1 MRQTQRKRNK
11 VANQPPRHKDTK
23 KAYASITKS
32 LTCGFKKI
40 ILILIF
46 VPLWPSYYTKKPMR
60 KYIIKIL
67 NVICITSLFLYC
79 GCDNQPE
86 KPQKATVIIKKIIM
100 PKKEKPPVKKD
111 QKIEISKPEIKKQ
124 DLKQETDKINT
135 DPNQKPNQKPD
146 QKLELSETTVTYK
159 VEGKIDPFAS
169 IFSVFADKKDKK
181 KKKRIP
187 LTPIEKVDLSQ
198 LKLVGI
204 IFASSGNKAL
214 VEDASGMGFVIKKGT
229 RMGINSGRVIKILKG
244 RVVVEEEAESI
255 FGETSLVKRELKLQ
269 KPPGEE

>member
-1 MRQTQRKRNK
+1 
-11 VANQPPRHKDTK
+11 
-23 KAYASITKS
+23 
-32 LTCGFKKI
+32 
-40 ILILIF
+40 
-46 VPLWPSYYTKKPMR
+46 MR

-67 NVICITSLFLYC
+67 NITCITCLFLYC

-86 KPQKATVIIKKIIM
+86 KPQKATVISKKIVM
-100 PKKEKPPVKKD
+100 PKKEKQPVKKD
-111 QKIEISKPEIKKQ
+111 QKIEPSISATIKK
-124 DLKQETDKINT
+124 DLKPKTAKINT
-135 DPNQKPNQKPD
+135 GSNQKPD
-146 QKLELSETTVTYK
+146 QKIELSETTVSYK
-159 VEGKIDPFAS
+159 LKGKIDPFAS
-169 IFSVFADKKDKK
+169 IFRDQFSAFPDQSDRK

-214 VEDASGMGFVIKKGT
+214 VEDASGKGFVIKKGT
-229 RMGINSGRVIKILKG
+229 RIGINSGRVIKILKA

-255 FGETSLVKRELKLQ
+255 LGKTSLVKRELKLQ

>member
-1 MRQTQRKRNK
+1 
-11 VANQPPRHKDTK
+11 
-23 KAYASITKS
+23 
-32 LTCGFKKI
+32 
-40 ILILIF
+40 
-46 VPLWPSYYTKKPMR
+46 MR

-67 NVICITSLFLYC
+67 NMICITCLFLYY
-79 GCDNQPE
+79 GCNDQPE
-86 KPQKATVIIKKIIM
+86 TPRKATVISKKIVM
-100 PKKEKPPVKKD
+100 PKKEKQPVKKD
-111 QKIEISKPEIKKQ
+111 QKNEIPKPEIKKQ
-124 DLKQETDKINT
+124 ALKPVTSKTDAVP
-135 DPNQKPNQKPD
+135 DQKPD
-146 QKLELSETTVTYK
+146 KTVELPETTVTYK

-169 IFSVFADKKDKK
+169 IFRDKSSIFADQNDRK

-214 VEDASGMGFVIKKGT
+214 VEDASGKGFVIKKGT
-229 RMGINSGRVIKILKG
+229 RIGINSGRVIKILKG

-255 FGETSLVKRELKLQ
+255 LGKTSLVKRELKLQ

>member
-1 MRQTQRKRNK
+1 
-11 VANQPPRHKDTK
+11 
-23 KAYASITKS
+23 
-32 LTCGFKKI
+32 
-40 ILILIF
+40 
-46 VPLWPSYYTKKPMR
+46 MR

-79 GCDNQPE
+79 GCNDQPE
-86 KPQKATVIIKKIIM
+86 KPQKATVISKKIVM
-100 PKKEKPPVKKD
+100 PKKEKQPIKKD
-111 QKIEISKPEIKKQ
+111 QKIEASKPEIKKQ
-124 DLKQETDKINT
+124 ALKPKTGKTDAVP
-135 DPNQKPNQKPD
+135 DQKPNQKPD

-159 VEGKIDPFAS
+159 AEGKIDPFAS
-169 IFSVFADKKDKK
+169 IFRVESSAFADQNDRK

-204 IFASSGNKAL
+204 IFAPDGNKAL
-214 VEDASGMGFVIKKGT
+214 VEDASGKGFVIKKGT
-229 RMGINSGRVIKILKG
+229 RIGINSGRVIKILKG

-255 FGETSLVKRELKLQ
+255 LGKTSLVKRELKLQ

>member
-1 MRQTQRKRNK
+1 
-11 VANQPPRHKDTK
+11 
-23 KAYASITKS
+23 
-32 LTCGFKKI
+32 
-40 ILILIF
+40 
-46 VPLWPSYYTKKPMR
+46 MR

-67 NVICITSLFLYC
+67 NMICITSLFLYY
-79 GCDNQPE
+79 GCNDQPE
-86 KPQKATVIIKKIIM
+86 KPQKATVISKKIVM
-100 PKKEKPPVKKD
+100 PKEEKQLIKKD
-111 QKIEISKPEIKKQ
+111 QKIEASKPEIKKQ
-124 DLKQETDKINT
+124 ALKAKTSKTDAVP
-135 DPNQKPNQKPD
+135 DQKPNQKPD

-169 IFSVFADKKDKK
+169 IFRVESSAFADQNDRK

-204 IFASSGNKAL
+204 IFAPGGNKAL
-214 VEDASGMGFVIKKGT
+214 VEDASGKGFVIKKGT
-229 RMGINSGRVIKILKG
+229 SIGINSGRVIKILKG

-255 FGETSLVKRELKLQ
+255 LGKTSLVKRELKLQ